1 MIKSSSLPAV
11 KDTGGS
17 FDTRISFL
25 AVREELRRHRSTAA
39 RKCDD
44 NARRDTIAKNISK
57 NRCWRR
63 HSSEGSAGATCID
76 VNHPKKRRPAGE
88 GGHVK
93 SM

>member
-57 NRCWRR
+57 SRCWSR
-63 HSSEGSAGATCID
+63 HSSEGSAGAASID
-76 VNHPKKRRPAGE
+76 VNQPKKWRPARE

-93 SM
+93 SI